1 MLTNS
6 LKAQT
11 RSIAIAAAPDDVF
24 DLVADPARLPEWAP
38 GAARTARQDGD
49 HWILEN
55 EQGEVRIAV
64 RSSRELGTVDLLS
77 AEDERQGVFTRVL
90 PNEEGSE
97 YQFTMLF
104 PAEVP
109 EQAVAE
115 QMSIVESELKT
126 VRALCER
133 Q

>member
-1 MLTNS
+1 M
-6 LKAQT
+6 
-11 RSIAIAAAPDDVF
+11 
-24 DLVADPARLPEWAP
+24 
-38 GAARTARQDGD
+38 
-49 HWILEN
+49 
-55 EQGEVRIAV
+55 
-64 RSSRELGTVDLLS
+64 
-77 AEDERQGVFTRVL
+77 FTRVL